1 MSWNFI
7 HNIFSSMLTL
17 GYNSPI
23 ENIVN
28 LLIEILLVGAS
39 IGIVIGLT
47 KLLRKMST
55 GV

>member
-1 MSWNFI
+1 MTWSFI
-7 HNIFSSMLTL
+7 QNIFSNMLVM

-23 ENIVN
+23 ESIVN
-28 LLIEILLVGAS
+28 LLIEILLAGAT

-47 KLLRKMST
+47 KLLRKIST